1 LTLTLIVV
9 HTLLT
14 SLLDLLI
21 LCLVP
26 SGESSQ
32 RHVTL
37 QGLVLHHPVQ
47 V

>member
-1 LTLTLIVV
+1 LTLIVV

-21 LCLVP
+21 LCSLP
-26 SGESSQ
+26 SGEFRQ

-37 QGLVLHHPVQ
+37 QDLVLIHPVQ